1 MQIAEISFADKIAYN
16 IKADDTK
23 RYILDELEK
32 KYMLKIITKHHE
44 RFDEKLMPMI
54 NNNPHLICAR
64 SNGNPYFLHMLRYNY
79 TNYCIFIDKKIQQGY
94 YYPRMIICNFHFAE
108 DIFDDTIFEGEMVK
122 TKSGNWVFLLN
133 DVLVLKGKYL
143 QDVNF
148 IKRINF
154 LYDVMKNDF
163 HADDMDICHFGIKK
177 YLKYDALDE
186 LLTKHI
192 PKLPYTCRG
201 LYFKPLFLR
210 FKEILVNFDD
220 SVVKKVERKKYKHV
234 SNFLL
239 NEQPSVPEITT
250 KQQAQPQSTNSQMF
264 NVRKTSNPD
273 IYELFDA
280 KSNQLIGVAAVPT
293 MKISK
298 AMRLLF
304 EHKNVVDKIALP
316 CEFSDKF
323 NKWIPVIA

>member
-44 RFDEKLMPMI
+44 RFDSKLMPII

-94 YYPRMIICNFHFAE
+94 YYPRMIICNFHFTDA
-108 DIFDDTIFEGEMVK
+108 IFDDTIFEGEMVK
-122 TKSGNWVFLLN
+122 TKTGSWVFLIN
-133 DVLVLKGKYL
+133 DVIVLKGRYL

-148 IKRINF
+148 VKRINA
-154 LYDVMKNDF
+154 LYEVMQNDF
-163 HADDMDICHFGIKK
+163 KQDDMDICHFGIKK
-177 YLKYDALDE
+177 YFKYDELDQ
-186 LLTKHI
+186 LLNHHI

-239 NEQPSVPEITT
+239 NEPIQEVVSKPET
-250 KQQAQPQSTNSQMF
+250 QLHSTDNQMF

-273 IYELFDA
+273 IYELFDI
-280 KSNQLIGVAAVPT
+280 KTNKLTGVAAVPT

-316 CEFSDKF
+316 CEFSEKF
-323 NKWIPVIA
+323 NKWIPVVG

>member
-44 RFDEKLMPMI
+44 RFDEKLMPVI

-94 YYPRMIICNFHFAE
+94 YYPRMIICNFHFE
-108 DIFDDTIFEGEMVK
+108 EKIFDDTIFEGEMVK
-122 TKSGNWVFLLN
+122 TKTGAWVFLIN

-143 QDVNF
+143 QDVNVV
-148 IKRINF
+148 KRLNS
-154 LYDVMKNDF
+154 LYEVMQNDF
-163 HADDMDICHFGIKK
+163 KPDDMDICHFGIKK
-177 YLKYDALDE
+177 YFKYHQMDE
-186 LLTKHI
+186 LIKDHI
-192 PKLPYTCRG
+192 PQLPYTCRG
-201 LYFKPLFLR
+201 IYFKPLFLR

-239 NEQPSVPEITT
+239 NEPVPEAPSKPKTELHT
-250 KQQAQPQSTNSQMF
+250 SSSQLF
-264 NVRKTSNPD
+264 NIRKTSNPD
-273 IYELFDA
+273 IYELFDT
-280 KSNQLIGVAAVPT
+280 KTNQLVGIAAIPT
-293 MKISK
+293 MKVSK
-298 AMRLLF
+298 AMRILF
-304 EHKNVVDKIALP
+304 EHKNVVDKLSLP
-316 CEFSDKF
+316 CEFSEKF
-323 NKWIPVIA
+323 NKWIPVVG